1 MVVGSGIGY
10 EKMTYYIIY
19 HTNSWG
25 VKADNDQ
32 GANAEICDDRG
43 FDAIENFAS
52 IQYSKK
58 K

>member
-52 IQYSKK
+52 I
-58 K
+58 